1 MRKLNILKEVLKH
14 EVFPALGCTE
24 PIAVAHAAGIAA
36 HEIDGDIE
44 EISITV
50 DPGVYKNGFA
60 VIVPNT
66 GGEKG
71 NLIAGVLGA
80 LIKKPELKMEVLK
93 DVKDDMINRA
103 KALIRTKKAKI
114 SYDSSKTDLY
124 IEVFLKTKE
133 DSSRAVIENAH
144 TNLVRLE
151 KNNQTLFEKERKEN
165 NSAGKEYKAILKEM
179 KISEFVDLVQQMDD
193 EDYDYIKRGI
203 EMNLE
208 LSKSGQKLEKVGYYI
223 FNSVNK
229 GCPLNDVFLSSK
241 ILTASAADARM
252 AGIDLPAMSSGG
264 SGNQGIVTILVPYNA
279 GKIFKIKE
287 KTILQSIALSHLINS
302 YIKCFTGDLSPLC
315 GCATAA
321 GVCAAAAI
329 VYQQCGNDMEKITLA
344 VNSLISDLGGML
356 CDGAKGGCALKVA
369 SATDSA
375 IRCAYMALDNY
386 GITHLEG
393 FVGKTAEE
401 TIYNLGKISI
411 LSMTKVNETI
421 LGIMLDKK
429 E

>member
-1 MRKLNILKEVLKH
+1 MNILKAVLKN

-24 PIAVAHAAGIAA
+24 PIAVAYAAATAA
-36 HEIDGDIE
+36 HEIKGRIE
-44 EISITV
+44 EINITV
-50 DPGVYKNGFA
+50 DPGVFKNGFA

-93 DVKDDMINRA
+93 DVKEEMIDRA
-103 KALIRTKKAKI
+103 KALIRAKKAKI
-114 SYDSSKTDLY
+114 SYDSTKTDLY
-124 IEVFLKTKE
+124 IKVFLKTKKE
-133 DSSRAVIENAH
+133 TSKAVIENAH
-144 TNLVRLE
+144 TNLVCLE
-151 KNNQTLFEKERKEN
+151 KNNQILFENERKES
-165 NSAGKEYKAILKEM
+165 NSAGKEYKEILKEM
-179 KISEFVDLVQQMDD
+179 KISELIDLVQHMDN

-203 EMNLE
+203 DMNLE
-208 LSKSGQKLEKVGYYI
+208 ISKAGQKLEKVGYYI
-223 FNSVNK
+223 FNSVK
-229 GCPLNDVFLSSK
+229 RGCLLNDVFLSSK
-241 ILTASAADARM
+241 ILTASASDARM

-264 SGNQGIVTILVPYNA
+264 SGNQGIVAILVPYNA
-279 GKIFKIKE
+279 GKIYKIEE
-287 KTILQSIALSHLINS
+287 KIILQSIALSHLMNS

-321 GVCAAAAI
+321 GVCAAAAL
-329 VYQQCGNDMEKITLA
+329 VYQQCGNDMKKITLA

-375 IRCAYMALDNY
+375 IRCAFMAMDNF
-386 GITHLEG
+386 GISHLEG
-393 FVGKTAEE
+393 FIGKTAEE
-401 TIYNLGKISI
+401 TIYNLSKISI

>member
-1 MRKLNILKEVLKH
+1 LNILKEVLKH

-36 HEIDGDIE
+36 HKIDGDIE

-93 DVKDDMINRA
+93 DVKEEMIGRA
-103 KALIRTKKAKI
+103 KALIRAKKAKI

-124 IEVFLKTKE
+124 IEVFLKTKGN
-133 DSSRAVIENAH
+133 SSRAVIENAH

-151 KNNQTLFEKERKEN
+151 KNNQTLFEKKQKES

-179 KISEFVDLVQQMDD
+179 KISELIDSAQHMDD

-208 LSKSGQKLEKVGYYI
+208 ISKAGQKLEKVGYYI
-223 FNSVNK
+223 FNSVNR
-229 GCPLNDVFLSSK
+229 GCLVNDVYLSSK

-264 SGNQGIVTILVPYNA
+264 SGNQGIVSILVPYNA
-279 GKIFKIKE
+279 GKIFKIEE
-287 KTILQSIALSHLINS
+287 KIILQSIALSHLMNS

-321 GVCAAAAI
+321 GVCATAAI

-386 GITHLEG
+386 GISHLEG

-401 TIYNLGKISI
+401 TIYNLSKISI
-411 LSMTKVNETI
+411 LSMPKVNETI
-421 LGIMLDKK
+421 LGIMLDKR
-429 E
+429 

>member
-1 MRKLNILKEVLKH
+1 LNILKAVLKH

-24 PIAVAHAAGIAA
+24 PIAVAYAAATAA
-36 HEIDGDIE
+36 HEIKGRIE

-93 DVKDDMINRA
+93 DVKEEMIDRA
-103 KALIRTKKAKI
+103 KALIRAKKAKI
-114 SYDSSKTDLY
+114 SYDSTKTDLY

-133 DSSRAVIENAH
+133 ETSKAVIENAH
-144 TNLVRLE
+144 TNLVCLE
-151 KNNQTLFEKERKEN
+151 KNNQILFEKERKES

-179 KISEFVDLVQQMDD
+179 KISELIDLVQHMDD

-208 LSKSGQKLEKVGYYI
+208 ISKAGQKLEKVGYYI
-223 FNSVNK
+223 FNSVNR
-229 GCPLNDVFLSSK
+229 GCLLNDVFLSSK
-241 ILTASAADARM
+241 ILTASASDARM

-264 SGNQGIVTILVPYNA
+264 SGNQGIVAILVPYNA
-279 GKIFKIKE
+279 GKIFKIEE
-287 KTILQSIALSHLINS
+287 KIILQSIALSHLLNS

-321 GVCAAAAI
+321 GVCAAAAL

-375 IRCAYMALDNY
+375 IRCAFMAMDNF
-386 GITHLEG
+386 GISHLEG
-393 FVGKTAEE
+393 FIGKTAEE
-401 TIYNLGKISI
+401 TIFNLSKISI

>member
-1 MRKLNILKEVLKH
+1 MNILKEVLKH

-24 PIAVAHAAGIAA
+24 PIAVALAAATAA
-36 HEIDGDIE
+36 YEIKGRIE

-66 GGEKG
+66 DGEKG

-80 LIKKPELKMEVLK
+80 LIKKPELKMEILK
-93 DVKDDMINRA
+93 DVKEEMISKA
-103 KALIRTKKAKI
+103 KALIRTKKATI

-133 DSSRAVIENAH
+133 DSARAVIENAH

-151 KNNQTLFEKERKEN
+151 KNNQIIFKKERKE
-165 NSAGKEYKAILKEM
+165 SSFAGKEYKAILKEM
-179 KISEFVDLVQQMDD
+179 KISDFIDSAQHMDD

-208 LSKSGQKLEKVGYYI
+208 ISKAGQKLEKVGYYI

-229 GCPLNDVFLSSK
+229 GCLLNDVFLSSK

-264 SGNQGIVTILVPYNA
+264 SGNQGIVAILLPYNA
-279 GKIFKIKE
+279 GKIFKIEE
-287 KTILQSIALSHLINS
+287 KRVIQSIALSHLINS

-321 GVCAAAAI
+321 GVCATAAI

-375 IRCAYMALDNY
+375 IRSAYMAMDSY
-386 GITHLEG
+386 GISHLEG

-401 TIYNLGKISI
+401 TIRNLGKISI
-411 LSMTKVNETI
+411 LGMSKVDETI
-421 LGIMLDKK
+421 LGIMLDKTL
-429 E
+429 

>member
-1 MRKLNILKEVLKH
+1 VNILKEILKH

-24 PIAVAHAAGIAA
+24 PIAVALAAATAA
-36 HEIDGDIE
+36 YEIKGRIE

-66 GGEKG
+66 DGEKG

-80 LIKKPELKMEVLK
+80 LIKKPELKMEILK
-93 DVKDDMINRA
+93 DVKEEMISKA
-103 KALIRTKKAKI
+103 KALIRTKKATI

-133 DSSRAVIENAH
+133 DSARAVIENAH

-151 KNNQTLFEKERKEN
+151 KNNQIIFEKERKE
-165 NSAGKEYKAILKEM
+165 SSFAGKEYKAILKEM
-179 KISEFVDLVQQMDD
+179 KISDFIDSAQHMDN

-208 LSKSGQKLEKVGYYI
+208 ISKAGQKLEKVGYYI

-229 GCPLNDVFLSSK
+229 GCFLNDVFLSSK

-264 SGNQGIVTILVPYNA
+264 SGNQGIVAILLPYNA
-279 GKIFKIKE
+279 GKIFKIEE
-287 KTILQSIALSHLINS
+287 KRVIQSIALSHLINS

-321 GVCAAAAI
+321 GVCATAAI

-375 IRCAYMALDNY
+375 IRSAYMAIDSY
-386 GITHLEG
+386 GISHLEG

-401 TIYNLGKISI
+401 TIRNLGKISI
-411 LSMTKVNETI
+411 LGMSKVDETI
-421 LGIMLDKK
+421 LGIMLDKTL
-429 E
+429 

>member
-1 MRKLNILKEVLKH
+1 MNILKAVLKH

-24 PIAVAHAAGIAA
+24 PIAVAYAAATAA
-36 HEIDGDIE
+36 HEIKGRIE

-93 DVKDDMINRA
+93 DVKEEMIDRA
-103 KALIRTKKAKI
+103 KALIRAKKAKI
-114 SYDSSKTDLY
+114 SYDSTKTDLY

-133 DSSRAVIENAH
+133 ETSKAVIENAH
-144 TNLVRLE
+144 TNLVCLE
-151 KNNQTLFEKERKEN
+151 KNNQILFEKERKES

-179 KISEFVDLVQQMDD
+179 KISELIDLVQHMDD

-208 LSKSGQKLEKVGYYI
+208 ISKAGQKLEKVGYYI
-223 FNSVNK
+223 FNSVNR
-229 GCPLNDVFLSSK
+229 GCLLNDVFLSSK
-241 ILTASAADARM
+241 ILTASASDARM

-264 SGNQGIVTILVPYNA
+264 SGNQGIVAILVPYNA
-279 GKIFKIKE
+279 GKIFKIEE
-287 KTILQSIALSHLINS
+287 KIILQSIALSHLLNS

-321 GVCAAAAI
+321 GVCAAAAL

-375 IRCAYMALDNY
+375 IRCAFMAMDNF
-386 GITHLEG
+386 GISHLEG
-393 FVGKTAEE
+393 FIGKTAEE
-401 TIYNLGKISI
+401 TIFNLSKISI